1 MKTFV
6 EEYKGYHIYNEDNR
20 ELTAG
25 DPYYTATKNETVS
38 ISAWT
43 LDDIKKIIDELE
55 GNEIKENGVLNES
68 FYGKI

>member
-25 DPYYTATKNETVS
+25 DPYYTATKNE
-38 ISAWT
+38 IIFIRADT
-43 LDDIKKIIDELE
+43 LADIKRIIDEIE
-55 GNEIKENGVLNES
+55 KDETE
-68 FYGKI
+68 

>member
-6 EEYKGYHIYNEDNR
+6 EEYKGYYIHLEDNR
-20 ELTAG
+20 ELTAS

-43 LDDIKKIIDELE
+43 LDDIKKIIDEIE
-55 GNEIKENGVLNES
+55 KDETE
-68 FYGKI
+68 

>member
-6 EEYKGYHIYNEDNR
+6 EVYKGYHIYNEDNR

-38 ISAWT
+38 ISANT
-43 LDDIKKIIDELE
+43 LADIKRIIDEIE
-55 GNEIKENGVLNES
+55 KDETE
-68 FYGKI
+68 